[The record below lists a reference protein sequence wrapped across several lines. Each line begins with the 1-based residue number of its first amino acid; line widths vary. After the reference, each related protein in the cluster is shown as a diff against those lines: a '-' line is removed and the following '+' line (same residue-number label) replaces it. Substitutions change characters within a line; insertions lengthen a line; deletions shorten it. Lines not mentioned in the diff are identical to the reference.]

1 MRLPNQKIR
10 IVIAFI
16 FLAMASSFNAQAI
29 ETPVCPEMTI
39 SKASATNSGKMNL
52 SANLSSGLEY
62 RYYSFSSSNPDTAKR
77 YSQYEKPYRKKS
89 PAMAFVYGFFPG
101 FIVHGSG
108 HYYVGDRKTANKLLG
123 IELVTVSV
131 TLTATYIGLVRAL
144 DEKPET
150 SSRTADA
157 VAITGVLVFL
167 TTWVYDFSAA
177 PAKAIEL
184 NKKHG
189 YSIQLQPRITGDM
202 ASLNMTLTFR

>member
-29 ETPVCPEMTI
+29 ETPVRPEMTI

-52 SANLSSGLEY
+52 SANLLSGLEY
-62 RYYSFSSSNPDTAKR
+62 RYYSLYSDSADTIKR

-101 FIVHGSG
+101 FVIHGIG
-108 HYYVGDRKTANKLLG
+108 HNYIGETRTGNLLLAGELISIAVVSISIPMGIGKSLDNEPGGESAADALTYVGLM
-123 IELVTVSV
+123 IF
-131 TLTATYIGLVRAL
+131 
-144 DEKPET
+144 
-150 SSRTADA
+150 A
-157 VAITGVLVFL
+157 V
-167 TTWVYDFSAA
+167 TWVYDFTAA
-177 PAKAIEL
+177 PYKAYTM
-184 NKKHG
+184 NKEHG
-189 YSIQLQPRITGDM
+189 YSIQLQPRITGEM